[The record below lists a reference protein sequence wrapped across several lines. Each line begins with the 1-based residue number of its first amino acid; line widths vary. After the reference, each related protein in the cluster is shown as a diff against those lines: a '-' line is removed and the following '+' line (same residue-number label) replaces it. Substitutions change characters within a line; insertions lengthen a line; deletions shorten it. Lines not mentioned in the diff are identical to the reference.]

1 MYNYKSIIGE
11 DDYFMKIIKRF
22 HTWRINK
29 QQQKVNQ
36 LVEKEGFTDTVIEK
50 QAAINKKRAKHR
62 IIDESK
68 IIYDKYVQ

>member
-1 MYNYKSIIGE
+1 
-11 DDYFMKIIKRF
+11 MKIIKKF
-22 HTWRINK
+22 HSWRINK

-50 QAAINKKRAKHR
+50 QAAINKKRAKHE

>member
-1 MYNYKSIIGE
+1 
-11 DDYFMKIIKRF
+11 MKIIKKF
-22 HTWRINK
+22 HGWRINK
-29 QQQKVNQ
+29 QQEKVNQ

-50 QAAINKKRAKHR
+50 QAAINKKRAKHG

>member
-22 HTWRINK
+22 HTWRINN